1 VRSLDILKKKELRG
15 AIIERLY
22 GFYGEDIS
30 ISVLKASLPLS
41 GVLTDTELKSALYYL
56 GGAGKEYIKVV
67 INKSSYIDSLIWL
80 TPKGVVLET
89 LEEAGIAGCSTQ
101 VLTQVLNKSMV
112 EADIENMLLYLESKK
127 LIRCK
132 SYENIRQGIKRTVYF
147 ITEKGID
154 FLDGNVAET
163 GLAYG

>member
-1 VRSLDILKKKELRG
+1 MSRLIDTATKEVARTM
-15 AIIERLY
+15 I
-22 GFYGEDIS
+22 
-30 ISVLKASLPLS
+30 
-41 GVLTDTELKSALYYL
+41 
-56 GGAGKEYIKVV
+56 
-67 INKSSYIDSLIWL
+67 
-80 TPKGVVLET
+80 LET
-89 LEEAGIAGCSTQ
+89 LEEAGITGCSTQ

-112 EADIENMLLYLESKK
+112 EADIDNMLLYLESKK